1 MMDKSSMDELTN
13 TENLNSELREIF
25 IHKLEVMVG
34 TAQAYRVDESP
45 IAGKKL
51 ADLLKT
57 LEQATEEAGTDR
69 LVTVLPLL
77 IELVADSIVELI
89 AENNRRLLNVLS
101 PG

>member
-1 MMDKSSMDELTN
+1 MDKHGMDELTN
-13 TENLNSELREIF
+13 SENLNSELRAIF

-45 IAGKKL
+45 MAGKKL

-69 LVTVLPLL
+69 LVTILPLL

-89 AENNRRLLNVLS
+89 AENNRRLLS
-101 PG
+101 AMTSG